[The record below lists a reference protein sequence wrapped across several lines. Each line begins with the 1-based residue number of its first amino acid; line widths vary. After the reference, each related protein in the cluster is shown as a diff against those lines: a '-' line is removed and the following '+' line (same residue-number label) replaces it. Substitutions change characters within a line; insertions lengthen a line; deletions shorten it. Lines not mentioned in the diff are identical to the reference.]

1 MSTKQVAANIVER
14 EGVEGQLPVGVIEVP
29 LRLKKSKRE
38 KGREREDIH
47 TLAKFSIGDSIA
59 WNNLLIN
66 YNWNE

>member
-1 MSTKQVAANIVER
+1 MSTKQVAANIVEGGR
-14 EGVEGQLPVGVIEVP
+14 GPQQVGVIEVP
-29 LRLKKSKRE
+29 FRLRRSKRE
-38 KGREREDIH
+38 GGREDIH

>member
-1 MSTKQVAANIVER
+1 MLPILSR
-14 EGVEGQLPVGVIEVP
+14 GGRGRWPLPVGVIEVP
-29 LRLKKSKRE
+29 FRLRRSKRE
-38 KGREREDIH
+38 REGKREDIH

>member
-1 MSTKQVAANIVER
+1 MLPILSRGER
-14 EGVEGQLPVGVIEVP
+14 EGEGLLPVGVIEVP